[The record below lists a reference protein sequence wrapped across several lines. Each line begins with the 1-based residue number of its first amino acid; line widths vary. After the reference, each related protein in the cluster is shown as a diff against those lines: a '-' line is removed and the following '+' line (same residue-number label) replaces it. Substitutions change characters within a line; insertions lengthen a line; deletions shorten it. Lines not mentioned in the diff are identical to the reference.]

1 MSIVAVV
8 LTGCE
13 KELGFDEGGE
23 NLNVMAISMVASPD
37 TTLEAIV
44 ARTYRTGVVGTE
56 GTHVVETFLKAATLR
71 FATVTYSVNGAS
83 PVEMVYDA
91 VHCRFRSDYRPKA
104 GDVIAVSAT
113 EQNFPSASANFTM
126 PTVAPTV
133 EIVGTRKYQQ
143 DYLLDQLET
152 GYFDG

>member
-1 MSIVAVV
+1 M
-8 LTGCE
+8 
-13 KELGFDEGGE
+13 
-23 NLNVMAISMVASPD
+23 
-37 TTLEAIV
+37 
-44 ARTYRTGVVGTE
+44 
-56 GTHVVETFLKAATLR
+56 ETFLKAATLR

-91 VHCRFRSDYRPKA
+91 EHCRFRSDYRPKA

-113 EQNFPSASANFTM
+113 EQNFPSVSANFTM

-143 DYLLDQLET
+143 DHLLDQLET
-152 GYFDG
+152 GYYDGGQDTVVDISLRLKGLEPSG

>member
-23 NLNVMAISMVASPD
+23 NLNVIAISMVASPD

-56 GTHVVETFLKAATLR
+56 GTNVVETFLKAARCGLPR
-71 FATVTYSVNGAS
+71 
-83 PVEMVYDA
+83 
-91 VHCRFRSDYRPKA
+91 
-104 GDVIAVSAT
+104 
-113 EQNFPSASANFTM
+113 
-126 PTVAPTV
+126 
-133 EIVGTRKYQQ
+133 
-143 DYLLDQLET
+143 
-152 GYFDG
+152 

>member
-23 NLNVMAISMVASPD
+23 NLNVIAISMVASPD

-56 GTHVVETFLKAATLR
+56 C
-71 FATVTYSVNGAS
+71 S
-83 PVEMVYDA
+83 
-91 VHCRFRSDYRPKA
+91 
-104 GDVIAVSAT
+104 GDVSEGRHAAVCHGDIFGQRRLSGRDGLRCRALPFPQRLST
-113 EQNFPSASANFTM
+113 EDRRCDCGFSH
-126 PTVAPTV
+126 
-133 EIVGTRKYQQ
+133 
-143 DYLLDQLET
+143 
-152 GYFDG
+152 